1 MSLSDRFAEGVEK
14 GRVSRPAGG
23 YIGQNSYVKLSTDIK
38 IEQSM
43 KNKETDFQKK
53 KKKKMMRQWECTSKT
68 SQKRN
73 KMK

>member
-53 KKKKMMRQWECTSKT
+53 KKEEDDDEAVGVHFKDEPKAK
-68 SQKRN
+68 
-73 KMK
+73 